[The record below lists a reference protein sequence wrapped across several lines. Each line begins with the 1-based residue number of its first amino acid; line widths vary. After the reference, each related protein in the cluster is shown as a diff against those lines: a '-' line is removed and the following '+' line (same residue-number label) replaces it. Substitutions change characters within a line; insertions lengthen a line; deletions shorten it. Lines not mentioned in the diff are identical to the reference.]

1 MGVPGRRPPLHE
13 HAAIDQPGDM
23 HDESFDQ
30 TFPFDFG
37 GTPLC
42 GDLVDL
48 GPVAIGQKCPS
59 VTLGL
64 EIAQALIGQA
74 NCFAVPLDIE
84 FAVRRTTDLES
95 VGTLVAHLISPIRFR
110 RSCFIRQ

>member
-59 VTLGL
+59 VALGL
-64 EIAQALIGQA
+64 EIAQAPIRQA
-74 NCFAVPLDIE
+74 NYLAAPPDII
-84 FAVRRTTDLES
+84 FPVGCTADLKRVE
-95 VGTLVAHLISPIRFR
+95 TLVSHFESPI
-110 RSCFIRQ
+110 

>member
-1 MGVPGRRPPLHE
+1 MDVPGHLPPLHE
-13 HAAIDQPGDM
+13 HAALDQPGDR

-42 GDLVDL
+42 GGLVDL

-59 VTLGL
+59 VTRGL
-64 EIAQALIGQA
+64 EIAQAPTGQA
-74 NCFAVPLDIE
+74 NCLAVPPDIE

-95 VGTLVAHLISPIRFR
+95 VELSSLI
-110 RSCFIRQ
+110 

>member
-1 MGVPGRRPPLHE
+1 MYPDAALRSMSN
-13 HAAIDQPGDM
+13 AAIDQPGDM

-30 TFPFDFG
+30 TFRFHFG

-59 VTLGL
+59 VTRGL
-64 EIAQALIGQA
+64 EIAQAPHWAGKL
-74 NCFAVPLDIE
+74 L
-84 FAVRRTTDLES
+84 S
-95 VGTLVAHLISPIRFR
+95 
-110 RSCFIRQ
+110 RSSR